1 MWRSDGY
8 GECIDGR
15 GPQRNR
21 WRKPTSEEILVV
33 TGIVA
38 SMLLTI
44 ATTAGPLALFVA
56 LAAILVVV
64 IGVDEA
70 LKAR

>member
-1 MWRSDGY
+1 MRVEDGT
-8 GECIDGR
+8 CSDGR

-33 TGIVA
+33 TGIVS

-44 ATTAGPLALFVA
+44 ATMAGELAVLVA
-56 LAAILVVV
+56 VAAILVAV
-64 IGVDEA
+64 IGIDEA
-70 LKAR
+70 LRAE